1 MRYNYA
7 IPAHARTPV
16 LRTKAVTALAQQN
29 TMNNEEEYLF
39 TNKTSVTR
47 SDLIMNAWL
56 LQYSNSWTVLNDAL
70 W

>member
-16 LRTKAVTALAQQN
+16 LRTKVVTALAQQN
-29 TMNNEEEYLF
+29 TMNNED
-39 TNKTSVTR
+39 NKTSVTR